1 MYYINTI
8 YKNRVNIIWA
18 PDTKTVQFF
27 VYFVTDLV
35 VSYRCLIRYSDT
47 EDNHILAR
55 YCTIFLSLEEPIPY
69 LIVSWILD
77 KSILSLTN
85 HLLL

>member
-1 MYYINTI
+1 MFLYIPYLYYMYTLYNIYYKRYMYYINNI

-35 VSYRCLIRYSDT
+35 VYYRCLIQFDSP
-47 EDNHILAR
+47 EDNH
-55 YCTIFLSLEEPIPY
+55 
-69 LIVSWILD
+69 
-77 KSILSLTN
+77 
-85 HLLL
+85 